1 MRLVPAWHPDATRNP
16 PEVLP
21 YRIRVERRDIWSG
34 YKLAEELLAS
44 SKTKVVLDIQR
55 YLKKYKTMNSKY
67 IVFTLI
73 TALCLVGIYHLFSVG
88 RFSYPEYHLK
98 LGQVAETEIIAPF
111 DFPVLKPETE
121 LASERDKAISALPKP
136 YVISEEAL
144 FEALS
149 GLDAIYEVV
158 GSFEPPDQ
166 LETLA
171 ANLKQKGYEFS
182 TEALRFSLRSSLR
195 EKVYDGLREGISK
208 VYKRGILSGL
218 EADSLLIMREDNL
231 IKLPRSSFL
240 SVEEARENL
249 ASGVPEAKSFAAELA
264 TQLIK
269 PNLQVSEDKLNELS
283 QQRISAIPQSEG
295 LVLANE
301 VIVRKNTRVSNEDL
315 RKLESLQEAMRSRNL
330 KRSPLQETLISL
342 GLLLYFL
349 IVIGIANHYYGVL
362 SLQNQRTETD
372 FLPLNLGFFLLAL
385 LTTLNSQLLGYSS
398 FLIPF
403 AMFGIS
409 AAILVGFEYGVL
421 YSVCSMLLISPF
433 LNWETFTPIVLILG
447 TLGCLI
453 ILRRQNAWHEYL
465 MIWLY
470 LVFASVLAV
479 LGLAI
484 YKSDPFIAI
493 LRSLGFSVIAA
504 SLSIGGIIMI
514 VPYYE
519 RKWNLATKQTLLEL
533 LDFNHPLLKKLATEA
548 VGTYHHSLI
557 VGNLTERAA
566 EMIGANPLLARVGS
580 YYHDIGKVINTEIFT
595 ENNEDSSEIHDNLNP
610 KESAELIRNHVK
622 EGMQLA
628 KKYKI
633 PQPVIDII
641 RQHHGNSVIR
651 YFYEKANQANEPLNR
666 TDYQYP
672 GPLPQSKEAVLVMLA
687 DIVES
692 TTKSK
697 NIAHEDDIAQI
708 IDNAIARLIKEKQL
722 DEAPI
727 TLKDLSMVKESFL
740 PVLESIYRKR
750 LDYPEPKKD
759 E

>member
-1 MRLVPAWHPDATRNP
+1 
-16 PEVLP
+16 
-21 YRIRVERRDIWSG
+21 
-34 YKLAEELLAS
+34 
-44 SKTKVVLDIQR
+44 
-55 YLKKYKTMNSKY
+55 MNSKY
-67 IVFTLI
+67 IVFSLI
-73 TALCLVGIYHLFSVG
+73 TALCIVGIYHLFSVG
-88 RFSYPEYHLK
+88 RFNYPEYHLK

-111 DFPVLKPETE
+111 DFPVLKPDTE
-121 LASERDKAISALPKP
+121 LSSEREKAISALPKP
-136 YVISEEAL
+136 YELSDEVL

-149 GLDAIYEVV
+149 ELDAIYEVV
-158 GSFEPPDQ
+158 GSINPPSD
-166 LETLA
+166 LEVLA

-182 TEALRFSLRSSLR
+182 SESLRFAMRSSLR
-195 EKVYDGLREGISK
+195 EKVYESLRETISGI
-208 VYKRGILSGL
+208 YKKGILSGM
-218 EADSLLIMREDNL
+218 EADSLLLMRNDSLE
-231 IKLPRSSFL
+231 KLSRSNFYSI
-240 SVEEARENL
+240 EEAREKL
-249 ASGVPEAKSFAAELA
+249 SSSVPEAKSFATELA
-264 TQLIK
+264 TQLLK
-269 PNLQVSEDKLNELS
+269 PNLQISEDKLNELS

-315 RKLESLQEAMRSRNL
+315 RKLESLQEAMRSRNQ
-330 KRSPLQETLISL
+330 KRSALQETLISL
-342 GLLLYFL
+342 GLLMYFL
-349 IVIGIANHYYGVL
+349 IVIGLANHYYGAICI
-362 SLQNQRTETD
+362 QNQRTEND

-385 LTTLNSQLLGYSS
+385 LATLNSQLLGYNNL
-398 FLIPF
+398 LIPF

-409 AAILVGFEYGVL
+409 AAILVSFEYGLL
-421 YSVCSMLLISPF
+421 YSICGMLVISPF

-447 TLGCLI
+447 TLVCLI

-470 LVFASVLAV
+470 LVFASVMAV

-484 YKSDPFIAI
+484 YKSDPFMAI

-504 SLSIGGIIMI
+504 SLSIGGIIVI

-566 EMIGANPLLARVGS
+566 EIIGANPLLARVGS

-595 ENNEDSSEIHDNLNP
+595 ENNEDSPQIHNNLNP

-622 EGMQLA
+622 EGILLA

-651 YFYEKANQANEPLNR
+651 FFYEKASQASEQLNKA
-666 TDYQYP
+666 DYQYP
-672 GPLPQSKEAVLVMLA
+672 GPLPKSKEAVLVMLA

-692 TTKSK
+692 TTKAK
-697 NIAHEDDIAQI
+697 NIESENDIAQI

-727 TLKDLSMVKESFL
+727 TLKDLNLVKESFL